1 MAESAICKTAFVTP
15 QGKFEFTK
23 LPFGLKNAPAGF
35 QRLMDNV
42 LGGDTNSS
50 AYIDDVVIHS
60 PTWEQ
65 HLEDLDRTFKKLQ
78 DAGLTIKK
86 RKCHFAGATVPFL
99 GYVVG
104 KGEVCPQEAKVEAI
118 QSYQV
123 PKTKKD
129 LRAFLGL
136 VGYYWKFIPRFSS

>member
-1 MAESAICKTAFVTP
+1 MPLATSAICKTAFVTP

-23 LPFGLKNAPAGF
+23 LPFGLKNAPACF

-42 LGGDTNSS
+42 LSEDANSMS
-50 AYIDDVVIHS
+50 YIDDVIIHS

-65 HLEDLDRTFKKLQ
+65 HLDDLERT
-78 DAGLTIKK
+78 
-86 RKCHFAGATVPFL
+86 
-99 GYVVG
+99 
-104 KGEVCPQEAKVEAI
+104 I
-118 QSYQV
+118 QTYRV

-136 VGYYWKFIPRFSS
+136 VGYYRKFIPRFSSRSANLTDLTKANNPAVNATSPEGVR